1 MTARPALR
9 LASEPRSAALGEL
22 IARWRE
28 AVEVMRRYG
37 DERRAAVVARLAGEL
52 ETALG
57 AGHASQGRPAPASV
71 APDRLLTV
79 REAATRLGVAPTWV
93 HRHWRTE
100 LRDCARVLGTRTLRF
115 SERALEERCRRLQ
128 PGDLT

>member
-1 MTARPALR
+1 MTARPVLR
-9 LASEPRSAALGEL
+9 LASGPRGEALGEL
-22 IARWRE
+22 ITRWRN
-28 AVEVMRRYG
+28 AVEMLRAYG
-37 DERRAAVVARLAGEL
+37 DERGAVVVERLTAELEAAV
-52 ETALG
+52 G
-57 AGHASQGRPAPASV
+57 AAHASLGRPAPAS
-71 APDRLLTV
+71 ASSDRMLTV
-79 REAATRLGVAPTWV
+79 AQAAERLGVAPTWV

>member
-1 MTARPALR
+1 MLR
-9 LASEPRSAALGEL
+9 A
-22 IARWRE
+22 
-28 AVEVMRRYG
+28 YG
-37 DERRAAVVARLAGEL
+37 DDRGAVVVERLTGEL

-57 AGHASQGRPAPASV
+57 AAYAPRGRPAQAPA
-71 APDRLLTV
+71 AQDRMLTV
-79 REAATRLGVAPTWV
+79 REAAARLGVAPTWI

-115 SERALEERCRRLQ
+115 SEQALEERCRRLQ

>member
-9 LASEPRSAALGEL
+9 LATEPRGEALGEL
-22 IARWRE
+22 IARWRH
-28 AVEVMRRYG
+28 AVEMLRAYG
-37 DERRAAVVARLAGEL
+37 DERGATVVERLTAEL

-57 AGHASQGRPAPASV
+57 AGRAPQGPTPAPAS
-71 APDRLLTV
+71 PDRMLTV
-79 REAATRLGVAPTWV
+79 GQAATRLGVAPTWI
-93 HRHWRTE
+93 HRHWRTK
-100 LRDCARVLGTRTLRF
+100 LRDCARPLGTRTLRF

>member
-1 MTARPALR
+1 MTARPALW
-9 LASEPRSAALGEL
+9 LASKPRNAALGEL

-28 AVEVMRRYG
+28 AVEIMQRYG
-37 DERRAAVVARLAGEL
+37 DERGAAVVARLAGEL
-52 ETALG
+52 EAALG
-57 AGHASQGRPAPASV
+57 AAHAPQGRQALASA
-71 APDRLLTV
+71 APDHLLTV
-79 REAATRLGVAPTWV
+79 REAAVRLGVAPTWV